1 MASDEDPIQL
11 TDDDHVPPSDDELLS
26 MAIPIEQID
35 QEPAAEEPEPDLFEP
50 IALSD
55 VGSARKQIKVT
66 GDKRSHDDH
75 WSRKTNVTGEGATH
89 MRTFVAKLR
98 IDAIDHLDQ
107 TINEWLDAHPEYEVK
122 FVSTSVGT
130 LTGKLKEPALFMNV
144 WV

>member
-11 TDDDHVPPSDDELLS
+11 TDDDQVPPSDDELLS
-26 MAIPIEQID
+26 MAIPIDQID
-35 QEPAAEEPEPDLFEP
+35 QEPAAEEPERDLFEP

-66 GDKRSHDDH
+66 GDKRSHDEH
-75 WSRKTNVTGEGATH
+75 WSRKTNVNGEGATH